1 MKKVQLSLLF
11 FSILYYSL
19 NIKLN
24 AQIVS
29 PDISFG
35 TGGYSEPLTT
45 GAISMGF
52 TDNIILADG
61 YITIRYRNYSVGIN
75 KTKLDGFIDSTYGTH
90 SLEIGTGNSTYAKSA
105 KLSGN
110 KILVIG
116 RINANPTYSAYNI
129 FIMRINLDGTY
140 DTSFGTNGYQII
152 DIGTNDDVRDFVV
165 DNAGNSYIY
174 AINNSNKYLLK
185 INNSGV
191 LDTSFGTFGKILLD
205 NNYSTS
211 NMVMQNDQKILAA
224 GWKINPTTNIYESYY
239 ERRLLNGSL
248 DPTFG
253 IGGTVTIPYSGTNS
267 WTSAFKIN
275 YFDNTILSVHKADPG
290 YGYGSR
296 KIFLSKLNLSDGS
309 PVTSFANNGIALA
322 YSYTDTMDVNPAHIA
337 TLSDGKIIVAGAAST
352 IQNSVL
358 NKIFIARFTSNGNSD
373 GYQMFNTT
381 PPGAS
386 LAIEHIPQL
395 FNVNDNSFILT
406 YDGYSVTHFGKSFLF
421 KFNVQT
427 SNMGASDIEVKKINK
442 EIFVYP
448 NPVKTYFSVYNKS
461 GGTKKYFHYILSDL
475 SGKHIK
481 TGEAYY
487 DEKIF
492 VENLSRGNYILNV
505 SSETGEKNSFKLLKE

>member
-1 MKKVQLSLLF
+1 MLK
-11 FSILYYSL
+11 
-19 NIKLN
+19 
-24 AQIVS
+24 IVS

-211 NMVMQNDQKILAA
+211 NMV
-224 GWKINPTTNIYESYY
+224 
-239 ERRLLNGSL
+239 
-248 DPTFG
+248 
-253 IGGTVTIPYSGTNS
+253 
-267 WTSAFKIN
+267 
-275 YFDNTILSVHKADPG
+275 
-290 YGYGSR
+290 
-296 KIFLSKLNLSDGS
+296 
-309 PVTSFANNGIALA
+309 IA
-322 YSYTDTMDVNPAHIA
+322 
-337 TLSDGKIIVAGAAST
+337 
-352 IQNSVL
+352 
-358 NKIFIARFTSNGNSD
+358 
-373 GYQMFNTT
+373 
-381 PPGAS
+381 
-386 LAIEHIPQL
+386 E
-395 FNVNDNSFILT
+395 
-406 YDGYSVTHFGKSFLF
+406 
-421 KFNVQT
+421 
-427 SNMGASDIEVKKINK
+427 
-442 EIFVYP
+442 
-448 NPVKTYFSVYNKS
+448 
-461 GGTKKYFHYILSDL
+461 
-475 SGKHIK
+475 
-481 TGEAYY
+481 
-487 DEKIF
+487 
-492 VENLSRGNYILNV
+492 
-505 SSETGEKNSFKLLKE
+505 